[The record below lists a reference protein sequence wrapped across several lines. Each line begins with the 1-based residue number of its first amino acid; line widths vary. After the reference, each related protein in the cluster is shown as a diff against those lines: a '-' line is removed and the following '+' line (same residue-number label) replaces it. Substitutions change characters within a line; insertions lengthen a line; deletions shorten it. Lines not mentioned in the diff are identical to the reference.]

1 MNQVADAPPP
11 KPAPRW
17 AGWLRPRSTFSTE
30 SSAKLLPDFCSARSL
45 LWLGAAM
52 EIVAILFTL
61 VSAHYGP
68 DVLVRFL
75 TLSLYLQ
82 WIGFCS
88 AAVLCQARRRLGF
101 ADIDVVSLI
110 CAVLLLA
117 VTGVIALLAWEL
129 EARFHLGL
137 PIGESRGGFVIRNLG
152 ICAILSQ
159 VLLRYL
165 RQRHEWEEYARTES
179 DTRYL
184 ALQAR
189 IRPHFLF
196 NSLNSIAS
204 LIRSQ
209 PDHAEDLIA
218 DLADLFRASLDE
230 RSRLAPL
237 RDEIDIVKGY
247 LRIEEARLDNKL
259 LVNWDIPEELMDVP
273 VPRLV
278 IQPLV
283 ENAVYHG
290 IARLRAR
297 GLLHVGARRESE
309 FLIITVDNPLPPD
322 DAPKKQGTGVAIK
335 NIAQRIKLI
344 YGERA
349 RLQLGPERS
358 DLGDLFRATLRL
370 PDVPTGQME
379 RADEGSH
386 R

>member
-1 MNQVADAPPP
+1 MTQQAAETTPPALTP
-11 KPAPRW
+11 K
-17 AGWLRPRSTFSTE
+17 RSWFGKRATFSTE
-30 SSAKLLPDFCSARSL
+30 ASAKLLPDLCSARSL
-45 LWLGAAM
+45 LWIAAAM
-52 EIVAILFTL
+52 ETVAILFTL

-68 DVLVRFL
+68 DVVLRFFA
-75 TLSLYLQ
+75 LSLYLQ
-82 WIGFCS
+82 WIGLCS

-101 ADIDVVSLI
+101 ADVDVVSLV
-110 CAVLLLA
+110 CWLLLLA
-117 VTGVIALLAWEL
+117 VTAVIALMAWEV
-129 EARFHLGL
+129 EARFHFGL
-137 PIGESRGGFVIRNLG
+137 PIGESRGGFLIRNLG

-159 VLLRYL
+159 VVLRYL

-209 PDHAEDLIA
+209 PDKAEDLVA

-230 RSRLAPL
+230 RSRLAPMS
-237 RDEIDIVKGY
+237 DEIEIVKGY

-259 LVNWDIPEELMDVP
+259 LVNWDIPDDLMDVP
-273 VPRLV
+273 VPRLI

-297 GLLHVGARRESE
+297 GLLHVGARREGE
-309 FLIITVDNPLPPD
+309 FLVITVDNPLPPD

-344 YGERA
+344 YGDRA
-349 RLQLGPERS
+349 RLQLGPEHS
-358 DLGDLFRATLRL
+358 DLGELFRATLRL
-370 PDVPTGQME
+370 PDVPKGQTE
-379 RADEGSH
+379 NADEGSH